1 MEETTA
7 QEETQQLPA
16 VDFISYLTNLVETG
30 RLYLEGIPNPE
41 TQEVVINLP
50 LVKHI
55 IDTIE
60 MLEEKTKGNLTAPEA
75 NFLANTLYELRMSY
89 VRVINTHQAAQA
101 ETAADS
107 TETEEIP
114 AEETT
119 TPTEEETPTGETAAE
134 ASTDETENDSEPETQ

>member
-7 QEETQQLPA
+7 QQEAQQVPP

-41 TQEVVINLP
+41 TDEVVINLP

-75 NFLANTLYELRMSY
+75 NFLANTLYELRMGY
-89 VRVINTHQAAQA
+89 VRVLSRQEA
-101 ETAADS
+101 
-107 TETEEIP
+107 
-114 AEETT
+114 TT
-119 TPTEEETPTGETAAE
+119 TEQTEGDAPANATGFHE
-134 ASTDETENDSEPETQ
+134 

>member
-16 VDFISYLTNLVETG
+16 VDFISYLANLVETG

-41 TQEVVINLP
+41 TEEVVINLP

-89 VRVINTHQAAQA
+89 VRVINTQQAAEA
-101 ETAADS
+101 ETAV
-107 TETEEIP
+107 
-114 AEETT
+114 EETT
-119 TPTEEETPTGETAAE
+119 TEEEAPTGETAAE
-134 ASTDETENDSEPETQ
+134 ASTDDTENGSESEAQ

>member
-7 QEETQQLPA
+7 QEEAQQLPP
-16 VDFISYLTNLVETG
+16 VDFISYLANLVETG

-41 TQEVVINLP
+41 TNEVVTNLP

-75 NFLANTLYELRMSY
+75 NFLANTLYELRMGY
-89 VRVINTHQAAQA
+89 VRAISRQEAAAQ
-101 ETAADS
+101 
-107 TETEEIP
+107 
-114 AEETT
+114 
-119 TPTEEETPTGETAAE
+119 EETPTDESEKTEEE
-134 ASTDETENDSEPETQ
+134 ASTDSTENAS

>member
-16 VDFISYLTNLVETG
+16 IDFISYLANLVETG
-30 RLYLEGIPNPE
+30 QLYLQGIPNPE
-41 TQEVVINLP
+41 TEEVVINLP

-89 VRVINTHQAAQA
+89 VRVVNSQQAAQA
-101 ETAADS
+101 ETAA
-107 TETEEIP
+107 
-114 AEETT
+114 EETPVEGT
-119 TPTEEETPTGETAAE
+119 TAPTEEEPPTGETAA
-134 ASTDETENDSEPETQ
+134 AAPTDETENGPESEAQ